1 MSRVLLIEADYPL
14 AQTAKQYLRSQGHSV
29 RWQPDPQSAV
39 NSADKWHP
47 DIIVLDLVLGSHNG
61 VEFLYEFRSYPEWL
75 TVPIIIYSSL
85 SPQAMVG
92 SEAALSDLTISAY
105 LYKPDANLAV
115 LSNAIAKHSATVT
128 A

>member
-14 AQTAKQYLRSQGHSV
+14 AKSTKQYLRSQGHSV
-29 RWQPDPQSAV
+29 RWQADPQSAV

-85 SPQAMVG
+85 SPQALTG
-92 SEAALSDLTISAY
+92 SEAALADLTISAY
-105 LYKPDANLAV
+105 LYKPDANLAA
-115 LSNAIAKHSATVT
+115 LANAIAKHSATVT